1 MCGIAGF
8 VDWTTQPQDKSI
20 LEKMTESLQHRGPN
34 DIDYYFSP
42 PVALGHT
49 RLAVVDPMGGK
60 QPMTRHRGESPVTLI
75 YNGELYNA
83 PELRR
88 ELEALGHMFNTKNS
102 DTEVVLLSYIEWGWW
117 CVHRFNGIYALAIW
131 DEGHQKLFMARDR
144 LGVKPLFY
152 TVKNNSLIFGSE
164 IKSLLAHPLVKPVV
178 KEEGL
183 AELLLLGPSRT
194 PGNTAFSDIKELRAG
209 QILSFDK
216 SKMRINTYWRLES
229 HEHEDDLDST
239 VDNIRYLLEDT
250 VSRQL
255 SVDVPVC
262 TLLSGGLDSSGL
274 SALAVKNKGSIET
287 YSVDYADNHKH
298 FQPSLFQPDSDAF
311 YAQQAANYLN
321 TSHRSIILD
330 NTELADALLPSLYAN
345 DLPGMADIDS
355 SLLLFSKEI
364 KKKFV
369 VALSGE
375 CADEVF
381 GGYPWFHDTNTVLQN
396 TFPWIRLVDEK
407 LKYLNSDVINAIKPY
422 EFIQTNYRNA
432 LEEVPQLSN
441 ETATQQRL
449 RQIAYLSIT
458 RFMPTLLD
466 RKDRMSMACGLEVR
480 VPFSDHRL
488 VEYVWNIPWD
498 MKNCDGMAKGIL
510 RRALSDLLP
519 KEIIYRRKSPYPKTY
534 NPIYYN
540 SVKNKLT
547 DILNEPGSPLL
558 KIINKKELQ
567 DKLENNDHVFSQP
580 WFGQLMGDT
589 QYLAFLYQLNEWMKD
604 YQVIIS

>member
-1 MCGIAGF
+1 
-8 VDWTTQPQDKSI
+8 
-20 LEKMTESLQHRGPN
+20 
-34 DIDYYFSP
+34 
-42 PVALGHT
+42 
-49 RLAVVDPMGGK
+49 
-60 QPMTRHRGESPVTLI
+60 
-75 YNGELYNA
+75 
-83 PELRR
+83 
-88 ELEALGHMFNTKNS
+88 MFNTKNS

-152 TVKNNSLIFGSE
+152 SVKNNSLIFGSE

-194 PGNTAFSDIKELRAG
+194 PGTAVFSDIKELRAG
-209 QILSFDK
+209 QVLSFDK
-216 SKMRINTYWRLES
+216 SKVQINTYWRLES

-239 VDNIRYLLEDT
+239 IGNIRYLLEDT

-255 SVDVPVC
+255 SADVPVC

-298 FQPSLFQPDSDAF
+298 FQPSLFQPESDAF

-321 TSHRSIILD
+321 TSHHSIILD
-330 NTELADALLPSLYAN
+330 NTELAHALLPSLYAN

-381 GGYPWFHDTNTVLQN
+381 GGYPWFHDTKTMLQN

-441 ETATQQRL
+441 ETAAQQRL